1 MTESR
6 KKIVVAYCAA
16 IIAGIITLCIV
27 DGTSLW
33 KAFVADCVATVVIFI
48 FSRVHK
54 NSSFYDAYWSVIP
67 PLLAIYWA
75 ATAIPGIAPAR
86 QWLVFVLVSLWAV
99 RLTWNWASHWSGLDH
114 EDWRYGP
121 LREKAG
127 PFAILVDFFGIHLIP
142 TLQVFAGCLPLYAAM
157 HLGVAPLGWLDGLA
171 AFVTLGAI
179 AIETLADI
187 QLHRFLATRQPGQI
201 INTGLWSWSRHPNY
215 FGELSFWW
223 GLALFGLAAWPIGWW
238 WQIVGAVLMTAMF
251 MFASIPMMDKRSV
264 ERRPEYEAH
273 MKKVSA
279 LVPLPPKK

>member
-1 MTESR
+1 MSDAL
-6 KKIVVAYCAA
+6 KQIAIAYLVAIAAA
-16 IIAGIITLCIV
+16 IITLLVV

-33 KAFVADCVATVVIFI
+33 KAFVADIVATLVIFI
-48 FSRVHK
+48 FSRVYR

-99 RLTWNWASHWSGLDH
+99 RLTWNWASHWSGMQH

-127 PFAILVDFFGIHLIP
+127 PFAIVVDLFGIHMFP
-142 TLQVFAGCLPLYAAM
+142 TLQVFAGCLPLYAAT
-157 HLGVAPLGWLDGLA
+157 HLGAAPLGWLDWLA
-171 AFVTLGAI
+171 AAITLGAI
-179 AIETLADI
+179 TIETLADL
-187 QLHRFLATRQPGQI
+187 QLHRFLANRQPGQI
-201 INTGLWSWSRHPNY
+201 INTGLWRWSRHPNY

-223 GLALFGLAAWPIGWW
+223 GLALFGLAAWPEGWW
-238 WQIVGAVLMTAMF
+238 WQISGALLMTAMF
-251 MFASIPMMDKRSV
+251 VFASIPMMDKRSI
-264 ERRPEYEAH
+264 ERRPEYAEH

>member
-1 MTESR
+1 MTESM
-6 KKIVVAYCAA
+6 KKIVVAYGIA
-16 IIAGIITLCIV
+16 IAAGIITLFIV

-48 FSRVHK
+48 FSRVHR

-86 QWLVFVLVSLWAV
+86 QWLVFVLVMLWAV
-99 RLTWNWASHWSGLDH
+99 RLTWNWASHWSGLAH

-127 PFAILVDFFGIHLIP
+127 AFAIVVDFVAIHFVP

-157 HLGVAPLGWLDGLA
+157 HLGVAPLGWLDALA
-171 AFVTLGAI
+171 AVVTLGAI
-179 AIETLADI
+179 TIETVADI

-201 INTGLWSWSRHPNY
+201 INTGLWRWSRHPNY
-215 FGELSFWW
+215 FGELAFWW
-223 GLALFGLAAWPIGWW
+223 GLALFGLAAWPAGWW
-238 WQIVGAVLMTAMF
+238 WQLFGALLMTAMF
-251 MFASIPMMDKRSV
+251 VFASIPMMDKRSI
-264 ERRPEYEAH
+264 ERRPEYAEH
-273 MKKVSA
+273 MKRVSA
-279 LVPLPPKK
+279 LVPWPRRH

>member
-1 MTESR
+1 MNDSL
-6 KKIVVAYCAA
+6 KKIAAAYGVA
-16 IIAGIITLCIV
+16 IFAGFVTLLLV

-48 FSRVHK
+48 FSRVHR

-75 ATAIPGIAPAR
+75 ATAIAGIAPAR
-86 QWLVFVLVSLWAV
+86 QWLVFSLVLLWAV
-99 RLTWNWASHWSGLDH
+99 RLTWNWASHWSGLEH

-127 PFAILVDFFGIHLIP
+127 PFAIVVDFVAIHLLP

-157 HLGVAPLGWLDGLA
+157 HLGVAPLGWLDWVA
-171 AFVTLGAI
+171 AAVTLGAI
-179 AIETLADI
+179 SIETIADI

-201 INTGLWSWSRHPNY
+201 INVGLWRWSRHPNY
-215 FGELSFWW
+215 LGELSFWW

-238 WQIVGAVLMTAMF
+238 WQISGGLLMTAMF
-251 MFASIPMMDKRSV
+251 VFASIPMMDKRSL
-264 ERRPEYEAH
+264 ERRPEYAEH